1 MVSPILRD
9 LGNSIYVRVPHGL
22 ADFARPGKFGV
33 PRGLAAFAR
42 PGMRDLGIRNLKG
55 SSPPP
60 PAPLPALLPQQAQ
73 SSRSALTRSPTE

>member
-9 LGNSIYVRVPHGL
+9 LGNSIYVRVPH
-22 ADFARPGKFGV
+22 
-33 PRGLAAFAR
+33 GLAAFAR

-60 PAPLPALLPQQAQ
+60 PAPLPALLQQQAQ
-73 SSRSALTRSPTE
+73 SSRSALTTRPTE